1 MEEAHVSDRSKQ
13 RTIQLLLTTMALLTT
28 LCNPALH
35 AQENG
40 VAQEMD
46 VTNARVIEMTK
57 LGLDED
63 VIISKIKSSKCS
75 FQVADKD
82 LVELKNIGVSTKVI
96 AAMLEANSPTVARV
110 FIDGKPVDLH
120 EVMDRDRNDNYF
132 FHGQHSKAIAG
143 QTPEIILELPKDSRI
158 DNYKVLQLDGKQ
170 DRRTLS
176 KKTAIIAM
184 RTTSLGENRFKI
196 IPENPFRPG
205 EYVIY
210 VMGSYNLGRNVVGR
224 GYDFTVEL
232 NSSGPV
238 KSEPAPATSSDA
250 VTHAA
255 ETNVNSARILEMM
268 NLKLGDDA
276 IIAKIANSKCSF
288 QVADQDLVDLKKAG
302 VSPQVIAAMVEAG
315 APTVTRVV
323 IDKQP
328 VELHSFAGL
337 RGKHAAVTVGPS
349 PEIILEL
356 PKDDVIGNYVL
367 VQLDENKDYRALD
380 LGCRSSS
387 DDREVNV
394 WYRNKKKKCDA
405 WYRTGISNSAIRLTS
420 ATPLG
425 ENRFK
430 LSVDTPLK
438 PGEYLI
444 YIMESH
450 DMILKQRG
458 EDATDGTFPRGFDFT
473 VQ

>member
-1 MEEAHVSDRSKQ
+1 VSDRSKQ
-13 RTIQLLLTTMALLTT
+13 RTTQRLLGAMAVLAMLSS
-28 LCNPALH
+28 PALH

-40 VAQEMD
+40 IAHDTD
-46 VTNARVIEMTK
+46 VTNARIIEMTK
-57 LGLDED
+57 LGLDEG
-63 VIISKIKSSKCS
+63 VIIAKIKGSKCS
-75 FQVADKD
+75 FQVTDKD

-143 QTPEIILELPKDSRI
+143 QTPEIILELPKDGRI
-158 DNYKVLQLDGKQ
+158 DNYKILQLEGKE

-184 RTTSLGENRFKI
+184 RTASLGENRFKI
-196 IPENPFRPG
+196 IPENPFKPG

-210 VMGSYNLGRNVVGR
+210 VMRSYDLARNVVGR

-232 NSSGPV
+232 DSADPV
-238 KSEPAPATSSDA
+238 SAKPIPAKTPDK
-250 VTHAA
+250 VVHAQ
-255 ETNVNSARILEMM
+255 ETNVNNARILEMM

-302 VSPQVIAAMVEAG
+302 VSSGVIAAMLEAS
-315 APTVTRVV
+315 AITVAQVT
-323 IDKQP
+323 IDKKP
-328 VELHSFAGL
+328 VELHSGFEL
-337 RGKHAAVTVGPS
+337 QGKHAAVTAGPT
-349 PEIILEL
+349 PEFILEL
-356 PKDDVIGNYVL
+356 PKDDTIGNYVL
-367 VQLDENKDYRALD
+367 IQLDEDKDRRVLD
-380 LGCRSSS
+380 LGCRSTG
-387 DDREVNV
+387 DDREVSI
-394 WYRNKKKKCDA
+394 WYRNKKKKCDE
-405 WYRTGISNSAIRLTS
+405 WLRMGISNSAIRPTT

-430 LSVDTPLK
+430 LNVDTPLK
-438 PGEYLI
+438 RGEYFI
-444 YIMESH
+444 YILAPHTYSH
-450 DMILKQRG
+450 PEVKPD
-458 EDATDGTFPRGFDFT
+458 DATSGAFPWGFDFT